1 MKKLLILLA
10 TGIFLSSCGKSMMS
24 GGTKTPEQIKADLV
38 KTMPGIAKIDSVNKS
53 PVDGIYEVVIG
64 RKVFYATMD
73 GKYLFFGNLVDPVN
87 KKSLTEDKVQQLS
100 KVDVKQLPLELA
112 IKEVNG
118 NGQRQLFVFSDPDC
132 PYCQMFEK
140 QVAAKL
146 TDTTIYTFLFP
157 LPNHP
162 DAKKHS
168 QQIWCSKDKTKTWI
182 DFMRDKKAL
191 PDETKCMDVAAI
203 DKSIKLGTDVVGVE
217 GTPTLILGNGQILSG
232 MLPAEQLLQ
241 QMDEASG
248 KPAPKKTASGK

>member
-1 MKKLLILLA
+1 MKKLLTLLA
-10 TGIFLSSCGKSMMS
+10 AGVILSSCGKF
-24 GGTKTPEQIKADLV
+24 TTNNNAKTPEQIKADIIKSV
-38 KTMPGIAKIDSVNKS
+38 PGITKIDAVNKS
-53 PVDGIYEVVIG
+53 PVDGLYEVVIG
-64 RKVFYATMD
+64 RKVFYATVD

-112 IKEVNG
+112 IKVVNG

-162 DAKKHS
+162 EAKKHS
-168 QQIWCSKDKTKTWI
+168 QQILCSKDKAKAWV

-191 PDETKCMDVAAI
+191 PAETNCKEAANV
-203 DKSIKLGTDVVGVE
+203 DKSYKLGTDVVGVE
-217 GTPTLILGNGQILSG
+217 GTPTIILGNGQILSG
-232 MLPAEQLLQ
+232 MLPPEQLLQ
-241 QMDEASG
+241 QMDEAEG
-248 KPAPKKTASGK
+248 KTPPKAAASK